1 MSFGVIMACQLTAP
15 NQMLGYVN
23 RLCASAV
30 KAALS
35 SMVGQLH
42 LSALSKKKDNLLRCV
57 TCAVTRS
64 WLSPSKPPLC
74 PGLARVRIEQGAE
87 RVNGV
92 KRLHVDSVVHAV
104 TLRIPEP
111 HTVFYDRAAEPD
123 AFIVE

>member
-1 MSFGVIMACQLTAP
+1 MSFGVIMACQLMAP

-30 KAALS
+30 KAGLS

-74 PGLARVRIEQGAE
+74 PGFARFGLNRGLRGSI
-87 RVNGV
+87 GV
-92 KRLHVDSVVHAV
+92 KRIHVDSVVDAV

-111 HTVFYDRAAEPD
+111 HTVFYDRAAESD
-123 AFIVE
+123 ALIVE